1 MSKYVYSVKNM
12 DKYDD
17 VCVFCVFWYENL
29 QVLCTQKQLM
39 QWSLIM
45 VFMKIKNINNKIKKK
60 TEIGKERVKVV
71 IIKKGGERQI
81 AFFFRWVT
89 FYIASWQYFS
99 FVQFPFIYQKYIYTY
114 KYKNNQY
121 NIYSRLSLIR
131 NPRAKKPF

>member
-1 MSKYVYSVKNM
+1 MYIKTVNVVVVNYG
-12 DKYDD
+12 
-17 VCVFCVFWYENL
+17 FYEN
-29 QVLCTQKQLM
+29 QKYQQQNLKKKDRN
-39 QWSLIM
+39 W
-45 VFMKIKNINNKIKKK
+45 KREGKGRNNKKKEGQE
-60 TEIGKERVKVV
+60 TDSG
-71 IIKKGGERQI
+71 
-81 AFFFRWVT
+81 FFFRWVT